1 MTETRDA
8 PPALPS
14 TVGPRT
20 GSDPNNASQ
29 EIAVLRAEMRG
40 LEGVVKERAAALA
53 EALRVASETYQ
64 AEFRQRWDSHARE
77 HGMIQEAV
85 TKAEAS
91 VDKRLE
97 AMNELR
103 VQITTER
110 ASYLTRAV
118 YETNHD
124 ALRQRVTMNTEATI
138 KIAAELSGLREDLAA
153 LKSGQEWLVRAVVG
167 AVLTGVMGLLFAVF
181 RAGGGG

>member
-1 MTETRDA
+1 MTETRDNA
-8 PPALPS
+8 PGAN
-14 TVGPRT
+14 TGPRT
-20 GSDPNNASQ
+20 GSDPANASQ
-29 EIAVLRAEMRG
+29 EIAVLRAELRG
-40 LEGVVKERAAALA
+40 LEGVVKERALALDKALQVAADA
-53 EALRVASETYQ
+53 YRE
-64 AEFRQRWDSHARE
+64 EFQQRWTSHARE
-77 HGMIQEAV
+77 HTMIQEAV
-85 TKAEAS
+85 AKAETS

-124 ALRQRVTMNTEATI
+124 ALRQRVTMNTEAAI
-138 KIAAELSGLREDLAA
+138 KLAAEQSGLREDLAA